1 MDNQYRGSQNDRHVA
16 SRPEN
21 RPFVIWKVALTY
33 NQLAGVDVFMEEVY
47 VWNTRHFF
55 HSSRKGVAGL
65 EQNQFIK
72 KDSGF
77 Y

>member
-1 MDNQYRGSQNDRHVA
+1 
-16 SRPEN
+16 
-21 RPFVIWKVALTY
+21 VIWKVALTY